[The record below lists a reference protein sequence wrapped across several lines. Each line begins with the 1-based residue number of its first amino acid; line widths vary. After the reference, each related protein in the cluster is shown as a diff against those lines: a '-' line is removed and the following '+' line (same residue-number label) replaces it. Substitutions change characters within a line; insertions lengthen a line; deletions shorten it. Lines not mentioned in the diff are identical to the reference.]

1 MCGRF
6 SLYEPS
12 ERLARI
18 FAVDEVSGGQPEAQF
33 NVAPSQQI
41 FAVACSRDGNTRRLG
56 TLRWGLVPGWA
67 KDPSVGN
74 RLINAR
80 AETVSSAPSFRR
92 AFETRRCLV
101 PANGFFEW
109 RRDPGPKKTR
119 GHPFFAR
126 PDDGSLLA
134 LGGIWEVWHGPDDQV
149 LRTVAIIT
157 TIANAELAPVHDR
170 MPVIVE
176 PDDWAR
182 WLAPEPLDPAAAGAL
197 LRAAPDD
204 RLALMEVADLVND
217 PKHDGPELIEPRASP
232 E

>member
-1 MCGRF
+1 
-6 SLYEPS
+6 
-12 ERLARI
+12 
-18 FAVDEVSGGQPEAQF
+18 
-33 NVAPSQQI
+33 
-41 FAVACSRDGNTRRLG
+41 
-56 TLRWGLVPGWA
+56 
-67 KDPSVGN
+67 
-74 RLINAR
+74 
-80 AETVSSAPSFRR
+80 
-92 AFETRRCLV
+92 
-101 PANGFFEW
+101 
-109 RRDPGPKKTR
+109 
-119 GHPFFAR
+119 
-126 PDDGSLLA
+126 LLA

-217 PKHDGPELIEPRASP
+217 PKHDGPELIEPRADP
-232 E
+232 G

>member
-12 ERLARI
+12 ERLARA
-18 FAVDEVSGGQPEAQF
+18 FEVDEVAGGEPEARW

-41 FAVACSRDGNTRRLG
+41 FAVVCSRDGETRRLG
-56 TLRWGLVPGWA
+56 TLKWGLVPSWA

-80 AETVSSAPSFRR
+80 AETVGSAPSFRR
-92 AFETRRCLV
+92 AFERRRCLV

-109 RRDPGPKKTR
+109 RHEPGPKKAR

-126 PDDGSLLA
+126 PADGSLLA
-134 LGGIWEVWHGPDDQV
+134 LGGVWEVWHGPEDQV
-149 LRTVAIIT
+149 LRTVAIVT
-157 TIANAELAPVHDR
+157 TMANPEMSEVHDR

-176 PDDWAR
+176 RADWAS
-182 WLAPEPLDPAAAGAL
+182 WLAPQALEPVVAGAL
-197 LRAAPDD
+197 LRPAPGE
-204 RLALMEVADLVND
+204 LLELVAVSDLVNS
-217 PKHDGPELIEPRASP
+217 PKNDAPELIAPLG
-232 E
+232 

>member
-6 SLYEPS
+6 SLYEPT
-12 ERLARI
+12 ERVARA
-18 FAVDEVSGGQPEAQF
+18 FAVDEVTGGAPEARF

-41 FAVACSRDGNTRRLG
+41 LAIVCSRDGGTRRMG
-56 TLRWGLVPGWA
+56 TLRWGLVPSWA
-67 KDPSVGN
+67 KDPSIGN

-92 AFETRRCLV
+92 AFQGRRCLV

-109 RRDPGPKKTR
+109 RQDPGPKKAR
-119 GHPFFAR
+119 GRPFFAR
-126 PDDGSLLA
+126 PADGSVLA

-149 LRTVAIIT
+149 LRSVAIVT
-157 TIANAELAPVHDR
+157 TIANPELATVHDR

-182 WLAPEPLDPAAAGAL
+182 WLAPEPLEAAAAGGL
-197 LRAAPDD
+197 LRAAPEG
-204 RLALMEVADLVND
+204 RLVLVEVADLVND
-217 PKHDGPELIEPRASP
+217 PRNDGPELIEPLG
-232 E
+232 